1 MNLTQHVIVNGGFR
15 LPHELQLAG
24 MTKSPENRPMSDIP
38 RRKVTRTAKL
48 ASLPLGAIGRAA
60 SGLGKRMTGSSAEEV
75 ASANQTKTAEQLFKV
90 LGELKGGAMKIGQ
103 ALSVLESAFPEGVAA
118 PYRASLTKLQ
128 DSAPPM
134 SFDRVNEVM
143 IEEFGTNW
151 TERFQ
156 HFSEQPAAAASL
168 GQVHKAISKDG
179 REVAVKIQYPGAD
192 KALLNDFEQAVR
204 FSRIAQPIAP
214 GLDFKSLMNE
224 MRVLLSE
231 ELDYF
236 REAGAQRVF
245 ANSYEGDVD
254 VKIPH
259 ILSATKHVLISEW
272 LEGTPLSQIIEN
284 GTKSERD
291 RAGSL
296 YQTFLRSG
304 PTRVGMMHAD
314 PHPGNFRMTA
324 DNKLGVLDF
333 GAVARLPN
341 GFPPAMGGLLAIAMT
356 GDADAVIDVMRAENF
371 ILPNVDISPTAVLD
385 YLAPFTEPAQ
395 VPKFQFT
402 RDWMREQFSR
412 VNDPRNPDFST
423 GLKMNLPPQYVLVH
437 RVWLGCLG
445 VLSQLNAEVAVRA
458 EIERSMPGFKTY
470 FENKESI
477 SAL

>member
-1 MNLTQHVIVNGGFR
+1 
-15 LPHELQLAG
+15 
-24 MTKSPENRPMSDIP
+24 
-38 RRKVTRTAKL
+38 
-48 ASLPLGAIGRAA
+48 
-60 SGLGKRMTGSSAEEV
+60 
-75 ASANQTKTAEQLFKV
+75 
-90 LGELKGGAMKIGQ
+90 
-103 ALSVLESAFPEGVAA
+103 
-118 PYRASLTKLQ
+118 
-128 DSAPPM
+128 
-134 SFDRVNEVM
+134 
-143 IEEFGTNW
+143 
-151 TERFQ
+151 
-156 HFSEQPAAAASL
+156 
-168 GQVHKAISKDG
+168 
-179 REVAVKIQYPGAD
+179 
-192 KALLNDFEQAVR
+192 
-204 FSRIAQPIAP
+204 
-214 GLDFKSLMNE
+214 MNE

-296 YQTFLRSG
+296 YQTFLLSG

>member
-1 MNLTQHVIVNGGFR
+1 
-15 LPHELQLAG
+15 
-24 MTKSPENRPMSDIP
+24 
-38 RRKVTRTAKL
+38 
-48 ASLPLGAIGRAA
+48 
-60 SGLGKRMTGSSAEEV
+60 
-75 ASANQTKTAEQLFKV
+75 
-90 LGELKGGAMKIGQ
+90 MKIGQ

-296 YQTFLRSG
+296 YQTFLLSG

>member
-1 MNLTQHVIVNGGFR
+1 M
-15 LPHELQLAG
+15 
-24 MTKSPENRPMSDIP
+24 
-38 RRKVTRTAKL
+38 
-48 ASLPLGAIGRAA
+48 
-60 SGLGKRMTGSSAEEV
+60 
-75 ASANQTKTAEQLFKV
+75 

-236 REAGAQRVF
+236 ERLVPKEFLQ
-245 ANSYEGDVD
+245 
-254 VKIPH
+254 I
-259 ILSATKHVLISEW
+259 ATK
-272 LEGTPLSQIIEN
+272 
-284 GTKSERD
+284 
-291 RAGSL
+291 
-296 YQTFLRSG
+296 
-304 PTRVGMMHAD
+304 
-314 PHPGNFRMTA
+314 
-324 DNKLGVLDF
+324 
-333 GAVARLPN
+333 
-341 GFPPAMGGLLAIAMT
+341 
-356 GDADAVIDVMRAENF
+356 VM
-371 ILPNVDISPTAVLD
+371 L
-385 YLAPFTEPAQ
+385 
-395 VPKFQFT
+395 
-402 RDWMREQFSR
+402 M
-412 VNDPRNPDFST
+412 
-423 GLKMNLPPQYVLVH
+423 
-437 RVWLGCLG
+437 
-445 VLSQLNAEVAVRA
+445 
-458 EIERSMPGFKTY
+458 
-470 FENKESI
+470 
-477 SAL
+477 